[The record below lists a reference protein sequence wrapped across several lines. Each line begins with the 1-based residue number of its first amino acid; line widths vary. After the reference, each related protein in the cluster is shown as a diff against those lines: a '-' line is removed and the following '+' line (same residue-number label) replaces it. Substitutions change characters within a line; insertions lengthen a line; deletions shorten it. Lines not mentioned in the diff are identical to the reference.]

1 MNKLLKVIA
10 TPFRAVGNLLKER
23 RRTRKMRTN
32 KVTPWQR
39 DANRRELNRHFRNV
53 AARKR
58 VAALPKRK
66 RWGMGKEARLEREN
80 IRKARRGYGS
90 KKRKSRRGR
99 KGRKTRRRGKRHT
112 KSKK

>member
-10 TPFRAVGNLLKER
+10 TPFRAVGNMLKER
-23 RRTRKMRTN
+23 RRTRKMRTSR
-32 KVTPWQR
+32 VTPWQR

-80 IRKARRGYGS
+80 IRKANRGYGS

-99 KGRKTRRRGKRHT
+99 KTRRRGKRRT

>member
-10 TPFRAVGNLLKER
+10 TPFRAVGNMLKER

-53 AARKR
+53 AAQKR

-66 RWGMGKEARLEREN
+66 HYGMGKEARLEREN

-99 KGRKTRRRGKRHT
+99 KTRRRGKRRT